1 MADES
6 GQKDIL
12 KKQLL
17 EALEAKYGIVTEAC
31 KSIGF
36 NRGTFYEWLKQ
47 DPEFKSAVDDI
58 QDVALDYAEGK
69 LFEKMSGIEVQTG
82 YDKDGDPIVYT
93 QPPSDTALIFY
104 LKCKGKKRGYVE
116 RTEAAFL
123 NSDGQPLTITLN
135 LNK

>member
-6 GQKDIL
+6 GQKDAL
-12 KKQLL
+12 KKEIL
-17 EALEAKYGIVTEAC
+17 EALEAKYGIVTDAC

-47 DPEFKSAVDDI
+47 DPEFKSAVESI

-69 LFEKMSGIEVQTG
+69 LFEKMSGIKTIG
-82 YDKDGDPIVYT
+82 GFDSDGNAIIYT

-116 RTEAAFL
+116 RQENAFVDP
-123 NSDGQPLTITLN
+123 DGKPISITLN